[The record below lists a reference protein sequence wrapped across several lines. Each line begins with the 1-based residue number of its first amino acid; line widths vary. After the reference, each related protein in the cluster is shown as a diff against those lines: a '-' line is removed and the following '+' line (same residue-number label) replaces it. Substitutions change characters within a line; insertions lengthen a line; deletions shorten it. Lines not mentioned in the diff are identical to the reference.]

1 MLLIAYTLLVLYSL
15 PLFVLLIT
23 FVVSSGF
30 TASSS
35 WIEFAIALSGIYL
48 TPTRDTLGTFVVPF
62 ITAYATTTIQKGI
75 GIERETLT
83 FFFVLVT
90 IFLLSILVY
99 CAVNMRV
106 DLLLTQLSETKESV
120 LSGSKE
126 KLLAVASSYV
136 KETLA
141 YISLLLG
148 ISQAPKE
155 GIK

>member
-1 MLLIAYTLLVLYSL
+1 MFLIAYTLLVLYSL
-15 PLFVLLIT
+15 PLLVLLIT
-23 FVVSSGF
+23 FLVSSGF
-30 TASSS
+30 TESSS
-35 WIEFAIALSGIYL
+35 LIEFSIALSGIYL

-62 ITAYATTTIQKGI
+62 VTAYATTTIQKGV
-75 GIERETLT
+75 GVERATLV
-83 FFFVLVT
+83 FFFVLVA

-106 DLLLTQLSETKESV
+106 DLLLTQLSETNQSV

-126 KLLAVASSYV
+126 KLLAVAASYV

-148 ISQAPKE
+148 ISQAPKV
-155 GIK
+155 GTK